1 MKKTITLLAL
11 MFTAAASMGQTKSFL
26 DMPYVEVTG
35 FADTLVTPNEIFI
48 RIILSESDVKNKVS
62 LEQQERKLVTGLK
75 SLGIDTEK
83 QLTTTDMQSDFKR
96 YVLKQKDILKSK
108 EYLLK
113 VSDAQSATKVFIKLE
128 EQGLAN
134 ASIESVNHTDRD
146 QLKNACRS
154 NAVRNAQQKAR
165 ALTSAVGAGVG
176 APLHIMD
183 YSNDDGGI
191 QPRMMLRTKIM
202 ADAVE
207 EALPQIDFEK
217 IRISVSVNVKF
228 QIK

>member
-1 MKKTITLLAL
+1 MKKTIAL
-11 MFTAAASMGQTKSFL
+11 VACVFTAAMSMGQTKSFL
-26 DMPYVEVTG
+26 DMPYVEVNG

-48 RIILSESDVKNKVS
+48 RILLSEADLKNKVS

-75 SLGIDTEK
+75 SMGIDIEQ

-113 VSDAQSATKVFIKLE
+113 VSDAQTATKVFIKLE

-134 ASIESVNHTDRD
+134 ASVESVNHSEKD

-183 YSNDDGGI
+183 YSNDDGGM
-191 QPRMMLRTKIM
+191 QPRIM
-202 ADAVE
+202 IRGTATTDTMQD
-207 EALPQIDFEK
+207 ALPQIDFEK

>member
-1 MKKTITLLAL
+1 MKKTITLLTL

-26 DMPYVEVTG
+26 DMPYVEVNG
-35 FADTLVTPNEIFI
+35 VADTLVTPNEIFI
-48 RIILSESDVKNKVS
+48 RILLSETDVKNKVS
-62 LEQQERKLVTGLK
+62 VEQQERKLVTVLK
-75 SLGIDTEK
+75 SMGIDTEK
-83 QLTTTDMQSDFKR
+83 QLTTTDMQSDFRR

-108 EYLLK
+108 EYMLK
-113 VSDAQSATKVFIKLE
+113 VGDATTATKVFIKLE

-134 ASIESVNHTDRD
+134 ASVERVNHTDRE
-146 QLKNACRS
+146 QLNNICRS

-165 ALTSAVGAGVG
+165 ALTSAVGASVG
-176 APLHIMD
+176 SPLHIMD